1 MAADLVQAMELAVQ
15 LTGFRNVDLFS
26 QGIYQLRVSAKTE
39 RSGRP
44 AVPLSIV
51 DAPEAASTDM
61 PADILSREFLL
72 PAHILHTTC
81 ELCSPAFR
89 VRYCEEEVLLR
100 QLARM
105 RVDIPSSPAKHNTI
119 NAEVGDDLLVIVN
132 LMHCRSTTILS
143 VEKSGESVEALSTRH
158 FSVAATQVC
167 AKPTP
172 SLGRLR

>member
-61 PADILSREFLL
+61 PANI
-72 PAHILHTTC
+72 
-81 ELCSPAFR
+81 
-89 VRYCEEEVLLR
+89 
-100 QLARM
+100 
-105 RVDIPSSPAKHNTI
+105 
-119 NAEVGDDLLVIVN
+119 
-132 LMHCRSTTILS
+132 
-143 VEKSGESVEALSTRH
+143 
-158 FSVAATQVC
+158 
-167 AKPTP
+167 
-172 SLGRLR
+172 